1 MEMSKSGKKIH
12 RFPKALTYLNAG
24 FVMLFRGKKKGSIE
38 KGVSVKD
45 MQHGLAKNT
54 WYPVHFV
61 GSIT

>member
-1 MEMSKSGKKIH
+1 MDMMVKNQSI
-12 RFPKALTYLNAG
+12 PKALTYLNAG

-38 KGVSVKD
+38 KWVSVKD
-45 MQHGLAKNT
+45 VQHGLAKNT